1 LEFFFR
7 HIFDIV
13 EIILVWRRIWVLH
26 LFGKVEWRL
35 KAFFCGAVGRI
46 KREDRGNSLIVLIIW
61 SEGKSIGN
69 KESVYFIYEIP

>member
-1 LEFFFR
+1 M
-7 HIFDIV
+7 

-26 LFGKVEWRL
+26 CRVEWRL
-35 KAFFCGAVGRI
+35 KDFFCGAVGRI